1 MSDIKSY
8 LRSWFEGIRT
18 GLQSNLAVS
27 LGFGSEFVLVNLG
40 EEDVELFQ
48 CRGKRII
55 WSGKLDQKN
64 FSSKLNKLKGDQFIL
79 IPKEDFVT
87 FHLSIPKVAEHSI
100 EQLLESEIER
110 RTAFHYDE
118 VKTDHFVLGSE
129 GTHVNLLVY
138 VVPKKKLTAIYETA
152 TKEGLKPQRF
162 VAQNTDNLAEY
173 GGTFMLES
181 SSSDKHSRLRI
192 MAAIL
197 ILTLFVTAL
206 VSPFIE
212 RHWSYERLLAENKR
226 ITPLSE
232 DIHKRKQKFHLYEEQ
247 VKTINKFSRQQPTV
261 VAILDEVSKILPDT
275 AWIRRFHLKD
285 NELVLQGFASN
296 ALDVVAILG
305 SSAMFE
311 SPSLRSPI
319 TREPEKEIERFNLV
333 VRVRF

>member
-40 EEDVELFQ
+40 EVDVELFQ

-152 TKEGLKPQRF
+152 TKAGLKPQRF

-212 RHWSYERLLAENKR
+212 DTGHTKGCLRKINVLHRLARISIKENKGS
-226 ITPLSE
+226 TYTKNKS
-232 DIHKRKQKFHLYEEQ
+232 KQSINFH
-247 VKTINKFSRQQPTV
+247 
-261 VAILDEVSKILPDT
+261 
-275 AWIRRFHLKD
+275 
-285 NELVLQGFASN
+285 ASN
-296 ALDVVAILG
+296 
-305 SSAMFE
+305 
-311 SPSLRSPI
+311 RQ
-319 TREPEKEIERFNLV
+319 
-333 VRVRF
+333 

>member
-1 MSDIKSY
+1 MSDIKLY
-8 LRSWFEGIRT
+8 LRSWCEGIRI

-40 EEDVELFQ
+40 EVDVEFFQ

-55 WSGKLDQKN
+55 WSGKLDQDN
-64 FSSKLNKLKGDQFIL
+64 FFSKLNRLKGDQFIL

-118 VKTDHFVLGSE
+118 VKIDHLVLGSE

-138 VVPKKKLTAIYETA
+138 VVPKRKLTTIYETA
-152 TKEGLKPQRF
+152 TKAGLKPQRF

-181 SSSDKHSRLRI
+181 SASDKNSRLQVI
-192 MAAIL
+192 TAL
-197 ILTLFVTAL
+197 VILTLLVTAL
-206 VSPFIE
+206 LSPFIE
-212 RHWSYERLLAENKR
+212 RHRAYQRLLAEDKR

-232 DIHKRKQKFHLYEEQ
+232 DLHKRKQNFHLYEEQ
-247 VKTINKFSRQQPTV
+247 VKIINEFSRQQPTV
-261 VAILDEVSKILPDT
+261 VEILDELSKILPDT

-296 ALDVVAILG
+296 ASDVVEILG

-319 TREPEKEIERFNLV
+319 TREPEKAIERFNLV